1 MDQKKVESKELT
13 DKVSNLYQ
21 NFQITKMMTS
31 GEIKNQVVE
40 LNPSSPKAGTL
51 ELSASQELLTK
62 KSEGKQSNSSL
73 IAIDRQPA
81 QQVQKMRTDEDIPLK
96 FQESEKLIEKETIVK
111 HSTEMPT
118 VQQKYDLV
126 SKNQD

>member
-1 MDQKKVESKELT
+1 MT

-40 LNPSSPKAGTL
+40 LNPSSPKVGTL
-51 ELSASQELLTK
+51 ELSTSQELINPLKTSK
-62 KSEGKQSNSSL
+62 NSEGKQSNSSL
-73 IAIDRQPA
+73 IPIDRQPA

-96 FQESEKLIEKETIVK
+96 LESEKLIEKETIVK
-111 HSTEMPT
+111 HST
-118 VQQKYDLV
+118 Y
-126 SKNQD
+126 